1 MKKTFKKLF
10 AALLAAA
17 LVLAMAVPAF
27 AVTNTG
33 TNGSITIDNAV
44 DGETYTIYR
53 MFKLDSYNGDAYS
66 YTVEPA
72 WETFFST
79 GAGSSY
85 IDLDSNG
92 HPTWKTGADAAAFA
106 KAALTWADNSSTIH
120 DDGQGLASNK
130 TVRFSN
136 LPLGYYLVDSS
147 LGALCSLDTT
157 NPSAT
162 IKEKND
168 VPAMDKK
175 IVTGENS
182 TSDSSTA
189 KIGDTVNYKVTIPVA
204 TGAQDYTLT
213 DTMSDGL
220 TFNSSSLKVTA
231 NGADATASSDYT
243 LDSTEH
249 GFKLV
254 FKDSYIGN
262 LAENAEITVTYSAT
276 LNEKAAVGD
285 TGNGNTNSA
294 ALTYG
299 NNKSV
304 THTTTTRTY
313 EFDLLKVD
321 GAQVAPA
328 ELELGPGQGQRVA
341 AELVDG
347 DLEGDPGPGGG
358 LLEDQGDRAATQD
371 VAGAPV
377 GLVPVGPVQQGDQ
390 LVGVDVVDRQEVSFA
405 HGRSPGAPPLA
416 SDLTRVA
423 RVVMS
428 KGFSRTASGP
438 SSLRSGAITSAAPVT
453 TRTANGSEPSARR
466 RRRMTSG
473 PPSPGIITSSSTTSG
488 STVRASSRP
497 SSPSAA
503 RMTSSASS
511 SRMVWS
517 SPRTL
522 GSSSTTSTR
531 LDGMWSLS
539 GLPSWAG
546 AGTAGAPSLPGRG
559 DRGPRGAG
567 RWW

>member
-79 GAGSSY
+79 GAGKDY
-85 IDLDSNG
+85 ITLTNG
-92 HPTWKTGADAAAFA
+92 HPTWNTDKDKTTYPEFA
-106 KAALTWADNSSTIH
+106 KAALAWAKANNISYTDKKSAAGTEVTFS
-120 DDGQGLASNK
+120 GLD
-130 TVRFSN
+130 
-136 LPLGYYLVDSS
+136 LGYYLVDSS

-157 NPSAT
+157 HPSAT
-162 IKEKND
+162 IKEKNG

-189 KIGDTVNYKVTIPVA
+189 KIGDTVNYKVTIKVA
-204 TGAQDYTLT
+204 KGSSGYELT
-213 DTMSDGL
+213 DTMSDSL

-262 LAENAEITVTYSAT
+262 LAENAEITVTYNAT

-304 THTTTTRTY
+304 TNTTTTRTY

-321 GAQVAPA
+321 GADHKLLNGAEFKLYDAENGGSVIKVVPVA
-328 ELELGPGQGQRVA
+328 GGYRVA
-341 AELVDG
+341 NGDETGAVDTIKVNG
-347 DLEGDPGPGGG
+347 KVHISGLDKTTYWLEETKAPDGYNKLTERKPVNLTNGSNNTTLTSDTWSEADHGVAVENNAGAILPGTGGMGTTLFYVIGGG
-358 LLEDQGDRAATQD
+358 LMVAA
-371 VAGAPV
+371 
-377 GLVPVGPVQQGDQ
+377 
-390 LVGVDVVDRQEVSFA
+390 VV
-405 HGRSPGAPPLA
+405 L
-416 SDLTRVA
+416 L
-423 RVVMS
+423 
-428 KGFSRTASGP
+428 
-438 SSLRSGAITSAAPVT
+438 ITKK
-453 TRTANGSEPSARR
+453 
-466 RRRMTSG
+466 RMEHKN
-473 PPSPGIITSSSTTSG
+473 
-488 STVRASSRP
+488 
-497 SSPSAA
+497 
-503 RMTSSASS
+503 
-511 SRMVWS
+511 
-517 SPRTL
+517 
-522 GSSSTTSTR
+522 
-531 LDGMWSLS
+531 
-539 GLPSWAG
+539 
-546 AGTAGAPSLPGRG
+546 
-559 DRGPRGAG
+559 
-567 RWW
+567 